1 MTIVK
6 SKDIKRERANANETL
21 KNIETYINMKRGKI
35 DSGTRALLIED
46 AEGAFNLI
54 FACAKA
60 EGLPIGSTTPRRA
73 AEQYII
79 GCINMTLDYKSPS
92 MLYSGLPTF
101 P

>member
-21 KNIETYINMKRGKI
+21 KNIQTYIDMKRGVI

-46 AEGAFNLI
+46 AEGAFNLY

-60 EGLPIGSTTPRRA
+60 EGMPISSITARRA
-73 AEQYII
+73 AELYII
-79 GCINMTLDYKSPS
+79 GCINMPRDHKSPS